1 MSEKVEVDKTLIKL
15 KKNNYDLNEL
25 TSEELET
32 LPPVIIEIINDMRKA
47 GSKSQERV
55 YSTIDRAID
64 IYAEQLK
71 DPNLSREERDDLND
85 RIKGMVEIGC
95 QKDSEFK
102 RWTFALAVSGVAI
115 LKNPEMRKAGKAAL
129 KLLNKD
135 KPI

>member
-32 LPPVIIEIINDMRKA
+32 LPPVIIEIINDMRKV

-55 YSTIDRAID
+55 YSTIDKAID

-85 RIKGMVEIGC
+85 RIKGMVEIAC

-102 RWTFALAVSGVAI
+102 RWTFGLVVSGLAI
-115 LKNPEMRKAGKAAL
+115 LKNPDMRKLAL

>member
-15 KKNNYDLNEL
+15 KKNNYDLTEL

-32 LPPVIIEIINDMRKA
+32 LPPVIIEIINNMGKV

-55 YSTIDRAID
+55 YSTIDKAMD

-85 RIKGMVEIGC
+85 RIKGMVEIAC

-102 RWTFALAVSGVAI
+102 RWTFALVVGGAAI
-115 LKNPEMRKAGKAAL
+115 LKNPEMRKAAL
-129 KLLNKD
+129 KLLNKG
-135 KPI
+135 KSI